1 MYVYT
6 DIITKFALTCQSQ
19 LALQLD
25 APLVSRSLVPR
36 LPPCFYLA
44 CGRKISAGKIKARGK
59 PGNEARFHVSR
70 LGRNISI

>member
-25 APLVSRSLVPR
+25 APLVSRSL
-36 LPPCFYLA
+36 
-44 CGRKISAGKIKARGK
+44 
-59 PGNEARFHVSR
+59 R
-70 LGRNISI
+70 LGFTYEGWGGIYRYEYVYHDSDMVLYIPPSIATVLT